1 MQAWSAQTLMKPD
14 RPLSIIMSFSALA
27 FLFMQGCG
35 TMADS
40 RRWGE
45 DVSLKP
51 GRDTVSSS
59 FTNAL
64 SSPYVLIPGA
74 AALILQ
80 VDGMD
85 ERLSRWAVRHTPT
98 TGSTGRAERLSSD
111 LRSVSLISFFTSML
125 MTPSGYDPEG
135 WFVSKAKGVAVQG
148 GAAGLNNEII
158 TGIKK
163 ASRRTRPNDED
174 DKSFPSGHAGNSALF
189 TSLAG
194 RNVQVMNIAPEA
206 KTSLDIMLHAV
217 MICIAWERVE
227 AGVHYPSDV
236 LAGIALGYFIGP
248 FINDSFMGI
257 PAGHEFRPVVRTDH
271 DSFYIGIQKEF

>member
-1 MQAWSAQTLMKPD
+1 MKRG
-14 RPLSIIMSFSALA
+14 RPLSLIITFCALA
-27 FLFMQGCG
+27 ILFMQGCG

-51 GRDTVSSS
+51 GRDTVSRS
-59 FTNAL
+59 FVNAL
-64 SSPYVLIPGA
+64 TSPYVLIPGA
-74 AALILQ
+74 GALILQ
-80 VDGMD
+80 IHGMD
-85 ERLSRWAVRHTPT
+85 ERLSRWATSHTPT
-98 TGSTGRAERLSSD
+98 TGSTDRAERLSSD
-111 LRSVSLISFFTSML
+111 LRSVSLVSFFTSML

-135 WFVSKAKGVAVQG
+135 WVVSKAKGVAVQG

-158 TGIKK
+158 TAMKK
-163 ASRRTRPNDED
+163 ATHRTRPNDED

-194 RNVQVMNIAPEA
+194 RNVQVMNIPPEA

-217 MICIAWERVE
+217 MICVAWERVE

-248 FINDSFMGI
+248 FINDSFMGV
-257 PAGHEFRPVVRTDH
+257 PAGHEFIPVVRTARDG
-271 DSFYIGIQKEF
+271 FYIGIQKRF